1 MKILLLGASK
11 TGTTAITYAIHEALS
26 DHEVIFEP
34 ASLEQINSS
43 IPKFIAK
50 YLNVRDLPGI
60 KKYQDKFDKK
70 ILIVRHPLDRLISLL
85 LYTPYNTIGF
95 SNDSVALKYLELLKQ
110 KTNQPDSQ
118 SVLEIIDF
126 LNQINGRN
134 IINGFKR
141 QYQDMIKLT
150 SSDLD
155 FFVLKY
161 EDFIDSN
168 LQALSEYL
176 NIKMNQAEVEV
187 PQQYQRV
194 NRTKGYD
201 DWKNWLTLSDLKQ
214 LQRDFSEICETLQYD
229 LSLSEDYSKVIE
241 PQKSY
246 QYTQSVINE
255 FRQNHFLPEV
265 KEDYMM
271 IKDEGVLFDRAFA
284 NFKSGNLSE
293 AKSLI
298 DQSIALNPNIPG
310 FYILLAK
317 ILIKENQLETASVA
331 ISKAIELAPEIEAK
345 LPKKFLKI
353 KSQVVN

>member
-11 TGTTAITYAIHEALS
+11 TGTTAITYAIHESLP

-34 ASLEQINSS
+34 ASLKQISDNN
-43 IPKFIAK
+43 PNFIAK
-50 YLNVRDLPGI
+50 YLNVRDWQGI
-60 KKYQDKFDKK
+60 KKYKEKFDRH

-95 SNDSVALKYLELLKQ
+95 SSDVVALKYLELLKK
-110 KTNQPDSQ
+110 KTNQPNFQ
-118 SVLEIIDF
+118 SVLEVVDY
-126 LNQINGRN
+126 LNQINGGN

-141 QYQDMIKLT
+141 QYQEMIKLA

-161 EDFIDSN
+161 EDFIDGN
-168 LQALSEYL
+168 LKDLDEYL
-176 NIKMNQAEVEV
+176 GIEMSQAEVEV
-187 PQQYQRV
+187 PSEYQRV

-201 DWKNWLTLSDLKQ
+201 DWKNWLTLSDLNQ
-214 LQRDFSEICETLQYD
+214 LSADFAEICHTLQYD
-229 LSLSEDYSKVIE
+229 LSLSEDYSRVIE

-246 QYTQSVINE
+246 QYTQSVVNE
-255 FRQNHFLPEV
+255 YRRKHFLPEV

-284 NFKSGNLSE
+284 DFKSGNLSE

-298 DQSIALNPNIPG
+298 DQSISLNPNIPG

-317 ILIKENQLETASVA
+317 ILIRENQSAAASGA
-331 ISKAIELAPEIEAK
+331 ISKALELAPEIEDE

-353 KSQVVN
+353 RKKALS

>member
-11 TGTTAITYAIHEALS
+11 TGTTAITYAIHEALP

-34 ASLEQINSS
+34 ASLEQIDDK

-50 YLNVRDLPGI
+50 YLNVRDLQGLD
-60 KKYQDKFDKK
+60 KHKEKFDRH

-85 LYTPYNTIGF
+85 LYTPYSKIGF
-95 SNDSVALKYLELLKQ
+95 SSDSIALKYLELLKQ
-110 KTNQPDSQ
+110 KTNQPDSY
-118 SVLEIIDF
+118 STLELINY
-126 LNQINGRN
+126 LNQLNGGN

-150 SSDLD
+150 SSNLD

-161 EDFIDSN
+161 EDFIDGN
-168 LQALSEYL
+168 LQALGEYL
-176 NIKMNQAEVEV
+176 NIKMNQSDVEV

-214 LQRDFSEICETLQYD
+214 LQRDFSEICDALQYD
-229 LSLSEDYSKVIE
+229 LSLPEDYSRVID

-255 FRQNHFLPEV
+255 YRQNHFLPEV

-271 IKDEGVLFDRAFA
+271 IKDEGVLFDQAFA

-298 DQSIALNPNIPG
+298 NQGIALNPKIPG

-317 ILIKENQLETASVA
+317 I
-331 ISKAIELAPEIEAK
+331 
-345 LPKKFLKI
+345 KI
-353 KSQVVN
+353 